1 MAART
6 GAGTGVV
13 VGLVVFVLSTIF
25 LLVLTIV
32 FYSKQEKALEEKIA
46 AENALADYATPVQ
59 RGSDTFKA
67 IMANRAGQS
76 AMQYLISQQQ
86 EVMRKVLG
94 NPQGTLDDINRA
106 LGGSD
111 PNITFV
117 NALSRVN
124 GDLRSA
130 RTEADGLKAELAR
143 MNVQL
148 NEKNALLAEAEAAK
162 NREVQA
168 VRDLIATFQ
177 RDVQQY
183 GVDVINTRAVMMQ
196 MVTQLENSYKSQIEQ
211 LERSMDSIRSDMALK
226 DSQLA
231 MLQRI
236 INESRLQV
244 RNPAAL
250 VDGRVIDNAT
260 GDGQVFINIGRQH
273 KVSIGMTFEVYDTDT
288 QIVPDQFTGEYPRG
302 KASLQVIRVSE
313 TTATAK
319 ITRNVPGRPVVRND
333 VIANAVYDPNKQ
345 YMFFVHGKFDMNGD
359 GRPSEAETE
368 LVRNLIQ
375 QWGGRVVEGDTLRGD
390 ADFLLLGVQPNEPP
404 PLRANPTPEEV
415 RIWADQKAAGDRYNR
430 LLQDAMKA
438 SIPVL
443 NQNRFLILIGH
454 TAS

>member
-46 AENALADYATPVQ
+46 AENALAEYATPVQ
-59 RGSDTFKA
+59 RGSDAFKA

-76 AMQYLISQQQ
+76 AMQHLLNQQQ
-86 EVMRKVLG
+86 EIMRKVLG
-94 NPQGTLDDINRA
+94 NPQGTIDDINRA

-111 PNITFV
+111 PNATFV
-117 NALSRVN
+117 NVLSRTN

-130 RTEADGLKAELAR
+130 RTEADGLKSELAR
-143 MNVQL
+143 LNVQL

-183 GVDVINTRAVMMQ
+183 GIDVHTTKTLMMQ
-196 MVTQLENSYKSQIEQ
+196 MVAQLENSYKSQIEQ
-211 LERSMDSIRSDMALK
+211 LERSIDSIRSDLALK
-226 DSQLA
+226 DSQLG

-236 INESRLQV
+236 INESRLKAA
-244 RNPAAL
+244 NPAAL

-273 KVSIGMTFEVYDTDT
+273 KVSMGMTFEVYDSET

-313 TTATAK
+313 TTSTAK
-319 ITRNVPGRPVVRND
+319 ITRSVPGRPVVRND
-333 VIANAVYDPNKQ
+333 VIANAVYDPTKE

-359 GRPSEAETE
+359 GRPSEAETD
-368 LVRNLIQ
+368 LVRNLIL
-375 QWGGRVVEGDTLRGD
+375 QWGGKVVEGDTLRGD

-415 RIWADQKAAGDRYNR
+415 RIWAEQKAAGDRYNR

-454 TAS
+454 TAN